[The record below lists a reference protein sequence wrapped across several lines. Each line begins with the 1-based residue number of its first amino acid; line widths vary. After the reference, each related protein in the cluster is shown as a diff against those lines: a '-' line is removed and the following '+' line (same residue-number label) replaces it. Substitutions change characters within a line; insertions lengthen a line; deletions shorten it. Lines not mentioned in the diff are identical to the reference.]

1 MARKLGM
8 VTRARIIIEEVQSA
22 QPDPDEGSAEE
33 WQHFT
38 PVLELGASALREIA
52 EQASDAADN
61 YPEGGLKGKATD
73 KADGLSAA
81 ADSLEDALEALQGIE
96 WPEEEQPETED
107 GEPPED
113 SPWRSV
119 RDELA
124 DVVDDIESA
133 SSEVDGIEV

>member
-1 MARKLGM
+1 M
-8 VTRARIIIEEVQSA
+8 VARARIIIEGVQGA
-22 QPDPDEGSAEE
+22 QPDPDEGPAEE
-33 WQHFT
+33 WQRFT
-38 PVLELGASALREIA
+38 LTLELGASALREIA

-61 YPEGGLKGKATD
+61 YREGGLKDKATD
-73 KADGLSAA
+73 KAEGLSSA
-81 ADSLEDALEALQGIE
+81 ADSLEGALETLQGIE

-119 RDELA
+119 RDDLV
-124 DVVDDIESA
+124 DVVGDIESA